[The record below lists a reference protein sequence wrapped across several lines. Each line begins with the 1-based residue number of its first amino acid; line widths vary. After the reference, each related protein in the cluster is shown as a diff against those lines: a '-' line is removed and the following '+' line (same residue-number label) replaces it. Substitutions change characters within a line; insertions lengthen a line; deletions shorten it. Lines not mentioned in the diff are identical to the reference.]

1 MGITPDVLTE
11 GVTGGRLGFAS
22 DAPEAEGGGGV
33 GDTTAH
39 PCGVAGTDTHPQ
51 SRPPG
56 HSSSAHSRQ
65 KATAPTPTRLSRHEG
80 AQLSNERSE
89 LAHAEGAGGGG
100 TRGPSGSTLSSDTEP
115 PEGLG
120 TGHPG
125 TQRVPC
131 PNYSG
136 VRTHHLPLKNGLA
149 PHASHAGK
157 AERHPPGPPR
167 PTKEHTPSSARHLKT
182 RMRTCG
188 GQVAA
193 PPHPEGRTS
202 QAGRACSRCGT
213 QRVALGTRGRAR
225 QRRGEPAR
233 AAGAE
238 AACACVRSARAGRAV
253 RRRLRVKA
261 SACQQLLGLA
271 SESDALSLV
280 WGHAPSNYRPCV
292 VTGRRVSC
300 LLRAGVGGGSSASP
314 EAWSCPVGEPR
325 ATGRSR
331 TETAADAVWAEG
343 GAGAPRAYLQHA
355 AHPLEAVLLGGV
367 RPLLRHQH
375 HPVVMQHRHREH
387 GDPEHEGERDRAAKG
402 ALSPARPARQGLPAE
417 DVQSHRPPVPS
428 AAAETH

>member
-1 MGITPDVLTE
+1 M
-11 GVTGGRLGFAS
+11 TGGRLGFAS
-22 DAPEAEGGGGV
+22 DAPEAEGRGGV

-89 LAHAEGAGGGG
+89 LAHAEGTGGGG

-193 PPHPEGRTS
+193 PSPPRGAHVPGRQGLQPLRNPESGAGDSRQSPPAPRRTGEGRG
-202 QAGRACSRCGT
+202 GRGGVCMCPVRPGRPRCA
-213 QRVALGTRGRAR
+213 Q
-225 QRRGEPAR
+225 
-233 AAGAE
+233 
-238 AACACVRSARAGRAV
+238 
-253 RRRLRVKA
+253 A
-261 SACQQLLGLA
+261 SAC
-271 SESDALSLV
+271 
-280 WGHAPSNYRPCV
+280 
-292 VTGRRVSC
+292 
-300 LLRAGVGGGSSASP
+300 
-314 EAWSCPVGEPR
+314 
-325 ATGRSR
+325 
-331 TETAADAVWAEG
+331 
-343 GAGAPRAYLQHA
+343 
-355 AHPLEAVLLGGV
+355 
-367 RPLLRHQH
+367 
-375 HPVVMQHRHREH
+375 
-387 GDPEHEGERDRAAKG
+387 
-402 ALSPARPARQGLPAE
+402 
-417 DVQSHRPPVPS
+417 
-428 AAAETH
+428 